1 MQSAPPALFSL
12 PYGLYAG
19 LNRMSALTIF
29 VCSGLLVY
37 WVARTFL
44 LLHAPEEVIAETL
57 ECDLWRGR
65 RFLLGLRS
73 AFEPPQQ
80 FVG

>member
-1 MQSAPPALFSL
+1 
-12 PYGLYAG
+12 
-19 LNRMSALTIF
+19 MSNLIVIL

-37 WVARTFL
+37 WVL
-44 LLHAPEEVIAETL
+44 LLHGSEEAIDQVL

-73 AFEPPQQ
+73 GFVPQQ
-80 FVG
+80 QLAG